1 MGALESFESQPA
13 VLPPGLEDGIQF
25 EEIETVELLEAPVI
39 PQSIAGF
46 ICRIDYTN
54 AKGEATNRVIQC
66 RSIKVQDR
74 VAMVGAICVSSHAH
88 KHFRCDRISEVF
100 DALTGESL
108 GNGSFFKQFVVGE
121 HKQSKSNWNT
131 TSQRK
136 SLIVAGLN
144 VLSFMARCDGRWH
157 PLEEQVIEDF
167 VCALWLKKGWENSPP
182 MDEVLAHARRL
193 APDGTVFRSAI
204 RQYAHSNGSGQVLSR
219 FVQRIIAADGVIC
232 DEEHRWATEFAD
244 ALEEARAE
252 ERVDRTRTRMHG
264 RSGGRSAVAVIEI
277 VLCPSLAG
285 MAADAEGSF
294 ARFEHFDG
302 GAGPAIAY
310 ELSDWINDD
319 DHIFGFSTDHDRL
332 VAIPKDHIRN
342 WQGWA

>member
-1 MGALESFESQPA
+1 MGALKSFESQPA
-13 VLPPGLEDGIQF
+13 VLPPGLADTIQF
-25 EEIETVELLEAPVI
+25 EEIETVELVEGPII

-54 AKGEATNRVIQC
+54 AKGEATHRVIQC

-74 VAMVGAICVSSHAH
+74 VALVGAICVSSHAH

-108 GNGSFFKQFVVGE
+108 GDGSFFKQFVVGE

-193 APDGTVFRSAI
+193 APDGAVFRSAI

-252 ERVDRTRTRMHG
+252 ERRDRALSLRKK
-264 RSGGRSAVAVIEI
+264 AKIDEV
-277 VLCPSLAG
+277 VLCEQIPCAVVQKL
-285 MAADAEGSF
+285 AADAEGSF
-294 ARFEHFDG
+294 ASFRLLDERKTYVASCLH
-302 GAGPAIAY
+302 
-310 ELSDWINDD
+310 DWINDG
-319 DHIFGFSTDHDRL
+319 IIYSVSQNST
-332 VAIPKDHIRN
+332 N
-342 WQGWA
+342 

>member
-1 MGALESFESQPA
+1 MGALQSFEVQPA
-13 VLPPGLEDGIQF
+13 VLPPAVDDIITF
-25 EEIETVELLEAPVI
+25 EEIGPSQEVEEPSG
-39 PQSIAGF
+39 PQPIAGF

-54 AKGEATNRVIQC
+54 AKGEATHRVIQC
-66 RSIKVQDR
+66 KSMKVGER
-74 VAMVGAICVSSHAH
+74 GAMVGAICVASHAF
-88 KHFRCDRISEVF
+88 KYFLCNRIAEVF
-100 DALTGESL
+100 DAQTGETL
-108 GNGSFFKQFVVGE
+108 GDGRYFDQFVVGE
-121 HKQSKSNWNT
+121 FKASTSHWNT

-157 PLEEQVIEDF
+157 PLEEEVIEDF

-182 MDEVLAHARRL
+182 MAEVLAHARRL
-193 APDGTVFRSAI
+193 APDGQVFRSAI
-204 RQYAHSNGSGQVLSR
+204 RQYAHSSGSGQVLSR

-232 DEEHRWATEFAD
+232 DAEHRWATEFAD

-252 ERVDRTRTRMHG
+252 ERADRTRTRLRG
-264 RSGGRSAVAVIEI
+264 RSGQAATPVVEI
-277 VLCPSLAG
+277 VLCPSLTGVAV
-285 MAADAEGSF
+285 DAEGSF
-294 ARFEHFDG
+294 ARFQHFNG
-302 GAGPAIAY
+302 GVGPAVAY

-332 VAIPKDHIRN
+332 VAIPKDHIRD

>member
-13 VLPPGLEDGIQF
+13 VLPPGLADTVEF
-25 EEIETVELLEAPVI
+25 EEIETVELVDAPII

-74 VAMVGAICVSSHAH
+74 VALVGAICVSSHAH
-88 KHFRCDRISEVF
+88 KYFRCDRISEVF

-108 GNGSFFKQFVVGE
+108 GDGGFFKQFVVGE

-252 ERVDRTRTRMHG
+252 ERQG
-264 RSGGRSAVAVIEI
+264 RSWSSRSKADLDSEESNVAVMADPCPV
-277 VLCPSLAG
+277 VLGLPT
-285 MAADAEGSF
+285 DAEGSF
-294 ARFEHFDG
+294 ASFQLLDARNTY
-302 GAGPAIAY
+302 IASC
-310 ELSDWINDD
+310 LHDWINDG
-319 DHIFGFSTDHDRL
+319 DHIFGFSETAEFK
-332 VAIPKDHIRN
+332 AIPKHRIKS
-342 WQGWA
+342 WQSWS

>member
-1 MGALESFESQPA
+1 MGALASFESQPA
-13 VLPPGLEDGIQF
+13 VLPPGLADTIQF
-25 EEIETVELLEAPVI
+25 EEIKTVELVEGPVV

-54 AKGEATNRVIQC
+54 AKGEATHRVIQC

-74 VAMVGAICVSSHAH
+74 VALVGAICVSSHAH

-108 GNGSFFKQFVVGE
+108 GDGSFFKQFVVGE

-252 ERVDRTRTRMHG
+252 ERRDRAWCAAERTQNELI
-264 RSGGRSAVAVIEI
+264 AVVATDPCPT
-277 VLCPSLAG
+277 VLGLT
-285 MAADAEGSF
+285 ADAEGSF
-294 ARFEHFDG
+294 ARYDFLTDEKTYVARCLH
-302 GAGPAIAY
+302 
-310 ELSDWINDD
+310 DWIVDG
-319 DHIFGFSTDHDRL
+319 DHIFGFSENSEL
-332 VAIPKDHIRN
+332 KVIPKRRVKN
-342 WQGWA
+342 WEGWS